1 MRYLVFTLL
10 LAIAIPASAEIR
22 QLDWDDLIPSDWAP
36 ENPFDQLSPEELNEL
51 TDDSPEAA
59 RLMMELQAILAS
71 SPVVENF
78 NGERVKLPGFPVPL
92 EGDAERST
100 ELLLVPYFG
109 ACIHTPPPPANQ
121 IVYVKSSDGLA
132 VTDMWQPV
140 WIIGKLSA
148 QPFDS
153 DLGAAG
159 YTLEAEGMEIYTGE
173 E

>member
-1 MRYLVFTLL
+1 MRYLL
-10 LAIAIPASAEIR
+10 LALMFCLGTAQAAEIR
-22 QLDWDDLIPSDWAP
+22 KLDWDDLIPAGWVP
-36 ENPFDQLSPEELNEL
+36 ENPFDKLSPEELNNL

-59 RLMMELQAILAS
+59 RLMMEMQAMLAS
-71 SPVVENF
+71 SPVVEDF
-78 NGERVKLPGFPVPL
+78 TGERVKLPGFPVPL
-92 EGDAERST
+92 EGNPERTT

-121 IVYVKSSDGLA
+121 IVYVKSSEGLTI
-132 VTDMWQPV
+132 TDMWQPV

-148 QPFDS
+148 RQFS
-153 DLGAAG
+153 SALGDAG